1 MGYTF
6 LDWIVLIILIPF
18 NLGFI
23 SVIIGVP
30 AIIIWALYL
39 KLAGKVHEP
48 SGNLGILAPPGKPIY
63 DSGKEM

>member
-1 MGYTF
+1 MEYAF

-30 AIIIWALYL
+30 AMTIWALYL
-39 KLAGKVHEP
+39 KLTEKVHEP
-48 SGNLGILAPPGKPIY
+48 SGR
-63 DSGKEM
+63 